1 MKSDQNKRLKVL
13 FLPKWYPNRYDPMPG
28 LFVQRQAEAVSLH
41 CDVAVLYIHEDPQ
54 CMTDYE
60 IITSIENNT
69 HVVRIYY
76 KRFASDAGFIGNFV
90 RLFRFFRA
98 YWLGFRNLRD
108 FSPDLLHV
116 HVLTRLGFIAL
127 FYKLFTRTPYVIT
140 EHWSR
145 YFPQNDSFK
154 GLLRKDMTRHVVH
167 YASAV
172 VAVSEKLKKAMIDK
186 NLYNLDFRVIPNPV
200 DMDKFNIADEA
211 QEQKPLKKTII
222 HISCFEDKSKN
233 ISGLLKVI
241 KQLSLKRND
250 FECFLVGEGPD
261 RIEMKKLA
269 QDLELLDKFVFF
281 SGLKEQNGLVELIRK
296 ADFLV
301 LSSYYETFGSVVIES
316 LACGVPVLATDVGIV
331 SEVLDERNGMIIP
344 PGDKKALEA
353 AIDLMLGKCRNY
365 DKGQIRKSVTA
376 RFNNKIIGEQ
386 LYQLY
391 VEILTKRS

>member
-54 CMTDYE
+54 CMNDYE

-222 HISCFEDKSKN
+222 HISCFENKSKN

>member
-1 MKSDQNKRLKVL
+1 
-13 FLPKWYPNRYDPMPG
+13 
-28 LFVQRQAEAVSLH
+28 
-41 CDVAVLYIHEDPQ
+41 
-54 CMTDYE
+54 MTDYE

>member
-28 LFVQRQAEAVSLH
+28 LFVQRQAEAISLH
-41 CDVAVLYIHEDPQ
+41 CDVAVLYIYEDPQ

>member
-54 CMTDYE
+54 CMNDYE

>member
-1 MKSDQNKRLKVL
+1 MKPDQNKRMKVL
-13 FLPKWYPNRYDPMPG
+13 FLPKWYPHRYDPMPG
-28 LFVQRQAEAVSLH
+28 LFVQLQAEAVSLH

-54 CMTDYE
+54 CINDYE
-60 IITSIENNT
+60 IITSRENNT

-76 KRFASDAGFIGNFV
+76 KRFTSGAGFIGNLV
-90 RLFRFFRA
+90 RLYRFFRA
-98 YWLGFRNLRD
+98 CWLGFRNLRD

-145 YFPQNDSFK
+145 YFPQNDSFN
-154 GLLRKDMTRHVVH
+154 GLLRKGISRHVVH
-167 YASAV
+167 FASAV

-186 NLYNLDFRVIPNPV
+186 NLYNLNFRVIPNPV

-250 FECFLVGEGPD
+250 FECVLVGDGPD
-261 RIEMKKLA
+261 WIEMKDLA
-269 QDLELLDKFVFF
+269 KDLELLDKFVFF
-281 SGLKEQNGLVELIRK
+281 SGMKEQNGLVELIRK
-296 ADFLV
+296 SDFLI
-301 LSSYYETFGSVVIES
+301 LSSHYETFGSVVIES

-331 SEVLDERNGMIIP
+331 SEVLDERNGMIIS

-365 DKGQIRKSVTA
+365 DKGQIRKSVTD